1 MINKE
6 AKEILDEMDLSG
18 CPWVKDNLIFLTL
31 AGSRSYGTHTETSD
45 YDYRGICIPPTDYF
59 MGLKSFDQAECR
71 RTDTTIYSIKKF
83 IKLLI
88 DCNPNIIE
96 LLFANEENIVYKHP
110 IMDVLLND
118 KEFWLSKR
126 AKNTFLGYATSQL
139 KRIEGHKK
147 WIDNPVEE
155 PKRGTWG
162 IAMDKSQLNALRI
175 FANHELL
182 NMGLSEHYV
191 TVLREEQKYATEMQ
205 NYKNY
210 KQWMDHRNETRAALE
225 ALAGYDTK
233 HAMHLIR
240 LLNMALEIA
249 MHKNINVK
257 RPDADFLR
265 EIRNGKYDYE
275 WIIKYAELREWRVK
289 KEFEE
294 SDLKDRVDVNKA
306 SNILWNMVMNFHSM
320 SVGLEPEG
328 VVVV

>member
-1 MINKE
+1 MINNK

-59 MGLKSFDQAECR
+59 IGLKSFEQAECR
-71 RTDTTIYSIKKF
+71 RTDTTIFGIKKF

-88 DCNPNIIE
+88 DCNPNIVE
-96 LLFANEENIVYKHP
+96 LLFTDEENIVYKHP
-110 IMDVLLND
+110 IMDVLLRD

-147 WIDNPVEE
+147 WIDNPVEK

-162 IAMDKSQLNALRI
+162 IAMDKSKINALRI
-175 FANHELL
+175 FANHELI
-182 NMGLSEHYV
+182 NMGLTEHYV
-191 TVLREEQKYATEMQ
+191 EVLREEQKYHTDLQ

-210 KQWMDHRNETRAALE
+210 KQWMDNRNEHRAKLE
-225 ALAGYDTK
+225 ANAGYDTK
-233 HAMHLIR
+233 HAMHLVR
-240 LLNMALEIA
+240 LLKMAREIA
-249 MHKNINVK
+249 DWKIVFVK
-257 RPDADFLR
+257 RPDVDFLNN
-265 EIRNGKYDYE
+265 IRKGIYSYE
-275 WIIKYAELREWRVK
+275 WIIEYAEEFEDFVK
-289 KEFEE
+289 KAFEE
-294 SDLKDRVDVNKA
+294 SNLKDRVDVNKA